1 MLLEST
7 SINELI
13 DIAKDYKEYNTII
26 YDSAYYGYNYG
37 KTVYFMEIHEKKK
50 LAHQGFLLRYAD
62 LTRD

>member
-50 LAHQGFLLRYAD
+50 LAH
-62 LTRD
+62 